1 MRPTEVMRLAW
12 MELTVSCIPFT
23 SSKIFMR
30 VINNIAAEIS
40 RFSTLLVYSAR
51 KTSMAIPSRGQTDP
65 GPVLQA
71 ASQHTTN

>member
-40 RFSTLLVYSAR
+40 RFSTLLAYSAR
-51 KTSMAIPSRGQTDP
+51 KTFMSNYRAGDRQISGPSYRQ
-65 GPVLQA
+65 QA
-71 ASQHTTN
+71 STTN

>member
-51 KTSMAIPSRGQTDP
+51 KNF
-65 GPVLQA
+65 
-71 ASQHTTN
+71 HE